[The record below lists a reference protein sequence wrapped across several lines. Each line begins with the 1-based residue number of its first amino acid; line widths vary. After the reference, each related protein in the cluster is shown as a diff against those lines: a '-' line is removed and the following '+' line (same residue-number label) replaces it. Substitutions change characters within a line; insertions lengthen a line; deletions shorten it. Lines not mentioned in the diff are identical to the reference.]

1 MTQVAYA
8 VKKNKLLSFVI
19 LVYATLLIVRPDIA
33 TKALGNS
40 GYYFKEMVMVLPVIF
55 LLTVVIE
62 AWIPKEVI
70 MKGIGKKSGFKG
82 YLFALALGS
91 VSAGP
96 IYAAFPIAKALL
108 KKGASISNIVIILS
122 AWAVVK
128 VPMLANEVKFLGMEF
143 MVTRWILTVL
153 AIFIMAFVIGKFVK
167 EDELSDSE
175 GKVFKVVAKACI
187 GCAMCVNVI
196 PEIFEM
202 QGNKAVTIS
211 SERLHLYHD
220 KILQV
225 VKKCPSMAI
234 VYEK

>member
-1 MTQVAYA
+1 MMKVASMI
-8 VKKNKLLSFVI
+8 KRNKLLSFVI
-19 LVYATLLIVRPDIA
+19 LVYSSLLIMRPDIA
-33 TKALGNS
+33 TTALGNS
-40 GYYFKEMVMVLPVIF
+40 GYYFKEMIMVLPVIF

-82 YLFALALGS
+82 YLLALALGS

-108 KKGASISNIVIILS
+108 KKGASISNVVIILS

-153 AIFIMAFVIGKFVK
+153 AIFVMAFVIGKFVK
-167 EDELSDSE
+167 EDELSTDES
-175 GKVFKVVAKACI
+175 KAFKVVSEACI
-187 GCAMCVNVI
+187 GCNICVKAI
-196 PEIFEM
+196 PELFEM
-202 QGNKAVTIS
+202 KGSKAVTIAS
-211 SERLHLYHD
+211 DKLHAYHD
-220 KILQV
+220 RLV
-225 VKKCPSMAI
+225 HVTEKCPAKAI
-234 VYEK
+234 VYEH